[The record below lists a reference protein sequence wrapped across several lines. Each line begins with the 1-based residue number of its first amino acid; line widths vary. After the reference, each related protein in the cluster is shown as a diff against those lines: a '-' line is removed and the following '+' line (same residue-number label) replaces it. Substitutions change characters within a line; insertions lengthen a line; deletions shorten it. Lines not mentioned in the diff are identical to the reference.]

1 MTDEQKAA
9 ANAKRKATY
18 EAKRQREQERKE
30 EHQHTIEILKGI
42 RDNPD
47 AADADR
53 LKAVELLTEC
63 KHLYY

>member
-1 MTDEQKAA
+1 MTDERKAA
-9 ANAKRKATY
+9 ANAKRAETY
-18 EAKRQREQERKE
+18 KRKREREQAERE
-30 EHQHTIEILKGI
+30 ERRCTIEILRSI

-53 LKAVELLTEC
+53 LKAIELLTEC